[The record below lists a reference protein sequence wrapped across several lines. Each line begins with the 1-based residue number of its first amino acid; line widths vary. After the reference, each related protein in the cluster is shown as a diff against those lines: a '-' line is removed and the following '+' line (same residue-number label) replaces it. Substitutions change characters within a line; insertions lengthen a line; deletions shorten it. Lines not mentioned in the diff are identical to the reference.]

1 MKKLRLLQS
10 FRAIAP
16 ILILLLHA
24 TQIFEVNLLNMHHI
38 EKTGG
43 VDLFFV
49 MSGFL
54 LYYIYSHK
62 FGQSGEASRFLVRR
76 ISRIFPLVWILSIFY
91 FCLSQFA
98 MWEPYDM
105 ERLLPSLFVLP
116 TDNHILDTTWSL
128 SHIVFFYFAIAL
140 LLWKP
145 EFKLPFLTTVINIM
159 ILLLF
164 FDFWPEENMVFKL
177 IFNLYNFEFLLGCF
191 AAVLVRKYR
200 IKWGFGFLTLGIG
213 GYGYTWYVM
222 MSGNES
228 IALEVLFGF
237 SAFFLI
243 IGGAGLDQARE
254 IRIPRVIKVLEQ
266 SSYAL
271 YLAHLPLLILSM
283 QLYEELE
290 LYDVFSNS
298 VACTISVSVITLL
311 SIGIHY
317 WIEKPVDR
325 IIQGK
330 LTRFYGKKKTPKHD
344 TVPSTTL

>member
-16 ILILLLHA
+16 VLILLLHA
-24 TQIFEVNLLNMHHI
+24 AHLFEVNILNMQYI

-76 ISRIFPLVWILSIFY
+76 ISRIFPLVWILSIFF
-91 FCLSQFA
+91 FCLSQFV
-98 MWEPYDM
+98 MWEPYHI

-128 SHIVFFYFAIAL
+128 SHIVFFYIAIAL

-145 EFKLPFLTTVINIM
+145 QFKLPFVTTVVNIM
-159 ILLLF
+159 ILILF
-164 FDFWPEENMVFKL
+164 FDFLPEENMVFEL
-177 IFNLYNFEFLLGCF
+177 IFNLYNFEFLLGCL
-191 AAVLVRKYR
+191 AAAIVLKYQIR
-200 IKWGFGFLTLGIG
+200 WSLGFLTLGIG
-213 GYGYTWYVM
+213 GYAYTWYVI
-222 MSGNES
+222 MSGNEY
-228 IALEVLFGF
+228 IALEILFGF
-237 SAFFLI
+237 SAFSLI

-254 IRIPRVIKVLEQ
+254 IRIPGVIKVLEQ

-271 YLAHLPLLILSM
+271 YLTHFPLLILSV
-283 QLYEELE
+283 QIYEELE
-290 LYDVFSNS
+290 LYDVFSSS
-298 VACTISVSVITLL
+298 VAFTISVSFITFI

-317 WIEKPVDR
+317 WIEKPIDR
-325 IIQGK
+325 LIQGK